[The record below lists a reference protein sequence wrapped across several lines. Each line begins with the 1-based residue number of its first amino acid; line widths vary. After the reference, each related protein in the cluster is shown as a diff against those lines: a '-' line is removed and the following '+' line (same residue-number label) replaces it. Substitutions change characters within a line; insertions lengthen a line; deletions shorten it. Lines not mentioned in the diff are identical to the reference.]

1 MNNRFLDR
9 RYGTQWLLGL
19 VLACIAPA
27 AWSACTSPSNWLA
40 PQGRDV
46 KVFIGT
52 AEPEDLSAFGR
63 SPQNDGGGAV
73 SKIELPTHLLG
84 QEGKGSLVFNTP
96 GGDLHDNASNYV
108 FSYEPAGDGRWRLC
122 RADGWTRS
130 DPSDPRD
137 ATERRITQQYVQS
150 NPALSKLFPEHVM
163 SYSTLYV
170 YDANGHLAS
179 VYDAWFEQFDQGPQL
194 LTCTRFD
201 ARGKITLW
209 VDPKVSKKCPTGE
222 PDLRDE
228 WAQYKIVTKP
238 DGTDLVLL
246 QHFHRPDPKT
256 GQWRKE
262 IRFQHGL
269 EFDEVPHGN
278 VEADSVRGV
287 TRIWGSNLGVKDHNA
302 SNRVKNR
309 FGQWSGSNYTFLSG
323 KVPLEVIDNND
334 LIYQF
339 KRRRESRVDGQ
350 SVLLEELF
358 MPNENRPRRRYYLAS
373 GYMERHEQLDARGRI
388 KRIITVEGWRQPRPG
403 PKPEFNDDLL
413 TDKGLRVR
421 LRKIYHRVYDIDD
434 KGVPKLVAVSW
445 NKKLPLSEAGRS
457 SLHSIQGRV
466 NVVYGTPDGKV
477 VWQTKEAFEKA
488 FDFSHGAAEVFPDF
502 VAERE
507 AHEAA
512 LRASQK
518 QEDAERAARAREL
531 R

>member
-9 RYGTQWLLGL
+9 RYGTQWLVGL
-19 VLACIAPA
+19 VLAYIAPA
-27 AWSACTSPSNWLA
+27 AWSACTSPSNWLS

-52 AEPEDLSAFGR
+52 AEPEGLGSFG
-63 SPQNDGGGAV
+63 DGGVVAV
-73 SKIELPTHLLG
+73 SKIDLPARLLG
-84 QEGKGSLVFNTP
+84 QEGKGSLVMYTP
-96 GGDLHDNASNYV
+96 GGELNDEVSNFV

-130 DPSDPRD
+130 DPSAPRE
-137 ATERRITQQYVQS
+137 AAERRVTLRYIQN

-209 VDPKVSKKCPTGE
+209 VDPKVSKKCPSE
-222 PDLRDE
+222 DPDLRDE
-228 WAQYKIVTKP
+228 WAQYKVVTKP

-262 IRFQHGL
+262 IKFQHGL
-269 EFDEVPHGN
+269 DFDKVPQGN

-287 TRIWGSNLGVKDHNA
+287 TRIWGSNVGVKDHNA
-302 SNRVKNR
+302 SNMTKNR
-309 FGQWSGSNYTFLSG
+309 FGHWEGSNYTFLSG

-339 KRRRESRVDGQ
+339 KRRRESYIDGGVA
-350 SVLLEELF
+350 VLSELF
-358 MPNENRPRRRYYLAS
+358 MPHENRPRRRYYLAS
-373 GYMERHEQLDARGRI
+373 GYMERHEQLDAQGRI
-388 KRIITVEGWRQPRPG
+388 RRIITVEGWRQPRPG

-421 LRKIYHRVYDIDD
+421 LHKIYHRVYDIDD

-445 NKKLPLSEAGRS
+445 NKKLPLREAGRS